1 MAKVPDGVDPEQL
14 TIVARRVLLDGLE
27 ALREHRDA
35 ITVVG
40 AQAVYLR
47 TPTAA
52 IRSAAFTSDGDLTLD
67 PARLPDQP
75 LVDQAL
81 HDGGFELLKADGPGL
96 WGRREKVGD
105 LSVLVE
111 LDLLV
116 PESLA
121 GKGTRSAKIPP
132 HGKMSARRTPGLEV
146 AVEDRSPMTIAAL
159 EDGDGR
165 KVTVN
170 VAGTIALLVAKAYKI
185 NDRLADKN
193 RHPNRLADKDAGDVL
208 RLFMGTQPRQAAAD
222 ATRLL
227 SNERAGATTATGLN
241 LLADLFGRPRSPGV
255 DMAVNALAADVP
267 ESRIRA
273 LAPAFVAVLNRSR
286 DQAPA

>member
-14 TIVARRVLLDGLE
+14 TVVARRVLLDGLE

-52 IRSAAFTSDGDLTLD
+52 VRSAAFTSDGDLTLD

-75 LVDQAL
+75 LLDQAL
-81 HDGGFELLKADGPGL
+81 RDGGFELLKADGPGL
-96 WGRREKVGD
+96 WGRREQVGD

-170 VAGTIALLVAKAYKI
+170 VAGPIALLVAKAHKI
-185 NDRLADKN
+185 SDRLADKD
-193 RHPNRLADKDAGDVL
+193 RHPDRLTDKDAGDVL

-227 SNERAGATTATGLN
+227 SNERAGATTATGLK

-267 ESRIRA
+267 EARIRA
-273 LAPAFVAVLNRSR
+273 LAPAFVAVLDRSR
-286 DQAPA
+286 DRAPV

>member
-14 TIVARRVLLDGLE
+14 TVVARRVLLDGLE

-47 TPTAA
+47 TPDVA

-75 LVDQAL
+75 LLEQSLIDS
-81 HDGGFELLKADGPGL
+81 GFELLDPDGPGL
-96 WGRREKVGD
+96 WGRREQVGD
-105 LSVLVE
+105 RSVLVE

-116 PESLA
+116 PETLA
-121 GKGTRSAKIPP
+121 GKGRRSAKIPP
-132 HGKMSARRTPGLEV
+132 HGTMSARRTRGLEV
-146 AVEDRSPMTIAAL
+146 AVEDRSPMAITAF
-159 EDGDGR
+159 EHGDER
-165 KVTVN
+165 KITVN
-170 VAGTIALLVAKAYKI
+170 VAGPIALLVAKAYKI
-185 NDRLADKN
+185 NDRLADKD
-193 RHPNRLADKDAGDVL
+193 RHPDRLTDKDAGDVL
-208 RLFMGTQPRQAAAD
+208 RLFMAVSPKDAAAD
-222 ATRLL
+222 AARLL
-227 SNERAGATTATGLN
+227 RNERAGATTAEGLG

-267 ESRIRA
+267 EVRIRA
-273 LAPAFVAVLNRSR
+273 LAPAFVAALRR
-286 DQAPA
+286 GR